1 MSKSLCFVGFA
12 QITSFC
18 KSELKNILP
27 SHELGYYILPETY
40 KNISSNLMFVWIF
53 ENGVA
58 LQETKNL
65 KFLIQMRPVI
75 LYSLPV
81 PE

>member
-1 MSKSLCFVGFA
+1 MFCGFFA
-12 QITSFC
+12 QITVLQIRI
-18 KSELKNILP
+18 KKNILP

-58 LQETKNL
+58 LQETK
-65 KFLIQMRPVI
+65 I
-75 LYSLPV
+75 
-81 PE
+81 